1 MTGAIIE
8 NPRCGSQSNEYVMET
23 VTVAMSDQF
32 VEGDFGSDDPDVLEN
47 AIIQTLERVV
57 GAT

>member
-1 MTGAIIE
+1 
-8 NPRCGSQSNEYVMET
+8 MET
-23 VTVAMSDQF
+23 VTVAMSDPF

-57 GAT
+57 GVT